1 MSVLPKEVA
10 YEPLVSLPSG
20 TNALSVVVSPANVQ
34 SVGAGGAVVHFDLP
48 SRGFLIPES
57 LYISF
62 KMTAKNAAAAT
73 AGTIRGAAAYAPF
86 ARVET
91 LIGGQQVETMTSYNQ
106 LTNMLINTK
115 MSVAAKVGMG
125 YSLGLGSRG
134 TSGSTF
140 MNQDGFVAMTSGD
153 TNAQSFDFAA
163 PLGCILSN
171 ASKLVPLGMMP
182 SVRISLTTDALTNFS
197 TGIDATSDGFV
208 LSDLQLC
215 MDIVDFGAATDE
227 AIKSLADE
235 EGNVNIRSQSFVS
248 ASQTLMDGQ
257 GQTELVYNQRLSSI
271 KTIVAIVEGANNN
284 VNGKFDAIDP
294 TRGGGDVQFLIA
306 SEQYPPRPLSMSQ
319 NSGRVYQE
327 LADAWSPTHSLYNT
341 HMAIVGAQ
349 FGADDTVAT
358 TSMSQAK
365 NYFAVNTERLS
376 TNGNLLTGVS
386 SMLSPLSLRIN
397 KGSTGSTVQHT
408 TTLICCYDAIL
419 SCNLLTRQASVKQ

>member
-10 YEPLVSLPSG
+10 YEPLVSLPNG

-34 SVGAGGAVVHFDLP
+34 DVEAGGDVVHFDIP
-48 SRGFLIPES
+48 SRGFLVPES

-62 KMTAKNAAAAT
+62 KMTAKNAVDGT
-73 AGTIRGAAAYAPF
+73 AGTIRGAAAYAPW

-125 YSLGLGSRG
+125 YSLGIGNRTG
-134 TSGSTF
+134 NAPAF
-140 MNQDGFVAMTSGD
+140 NDQDGFGGMAATGL
-153 TNAQSFDFAA
+153 AEQSFDFAA

-182 SVRISLTTDALTNFS
+182 SVRISLTTDALSNFTS
-197 TGIDATSDGFV
+197 GIDATGGGFK
-208 LSDLQLC
+208 LSNLQLC

-248 ASQTLMDGQ
+248 ATQNLPAAQ

-271 KTIVAIVEGANNN
+271 KTIVAIVEGANQNT
-284 VNGKFDAIDP
+284 NGKFDAIDP
-294 TRGGGDVQFLIA
+294 TRGEGDVQFLIA

-341 HMAIVGAQ
+341 HMAIVGDQ
-349 FGADDTVAT
+349 FGATDETAT
-358 TSMSQAK
+358 TYDDQAK

-397 KGSTGSTVQHT
+397 KGSAGSASPHA